1 MSRSGCRNI
10 RHPVLLP
17 DDAWCSVAIDVQAR
31 TQSVFDELAARQTWR
46 VRHFVYITLGV
57 AFLAWCA
64 DGVNLRPREIA
75 NAIPVIADYFGRMA
89 PPKWSFVEA
98 IWKPAVETI
107 YVAIWGNVLATI
119 VGLPLGLLAA
129 STVTRSVILRSAA
142 MGVLNVLRSIS
153 ELIWAILFVAA
164 VGLGPFPGA
173 LALGMNYG
181 GILGR
186 LYAEAIENVDKGS
199 IEAMEATGASRLQVV
214 LFAVFP
220 QALPQFV
227 TYNLYWFEVGVRSA
241 AVLGM
246 VGAGGIGFELI
257 TSIRLFE
264 WREVGLILLFILG
277 MVTIIDL
284 ASTYIRSRLY

>member
-1 MSRSGCRNI
+1 MPEQSGTRLWL
-10 RHPVLLP
+10 RDRPGG
-17 DDAWCSVAIDVQAR
+17 SVSIDIQTR
-31 TQSVFDELAARQTWR
+31 TQSVFDELAARQTWKIKH
-46 VRHFVYITLGV
+46 VIYIVLGA

-64 DGVNLRPREIA
+64 DGVNLRPREVF
-75 NAIPVIADYFGRMA
+75 NAIPIIADYFARMV
-89 PPKWSFVEA
+89 PPKWSFLEA
-98 IWKPAVETI
+98 VWKPAVETL
-107 YVAIWGNVLATI
+107 YVALWGNVLAAI
-119 VGLPLGLLAA
+119 VGLPLGLLGA
-129 STVTRSVILRSAA
+129 STVTRSPILRAGA
-142 MGVLNVLRSIS
+142 MGILNVLRSIS

-186 LYAEAIENVDKGS
+186 LYAEAIENVDKGP
-199 IEAMEATGASRLQVV
+199 IEAMEATGASRLQVIM
-214 LFAVFP
+214 FAILP

-241 AVLGM
+241 TVLGM

-264 WREVGLILLFILG
+264 WREVGVILLFILG

>member
-1 MSRSGCRNI
+1 M
-10 RHPVLLP
+10 
-17 DDAWCSVAIDVQAR
+17 AIDYQSR
-31 TQSVFDELAARQTWR
+31 TQSVLDELAQRQTWR
-46 VRHFVYITLGV
+46 FRHIVYISLAV
-57 AFLAWCA
+57 AFLLWCA
-64 DGVNLRPREIA
+64 DGVDLRPAEVTR
-75 NAIPVIADYFGRMA
+75 AIPIIADYFGRMA
-89 PPKWSFVEA
+89 PPKWGFVETV
-98 IWKPAVETI
+98 WQPAVETL
-107 YVAIWGNVLATI
+107 YVALWGNVLATF

-129 STVTRSVILRSAA
+129 STVTRSGIVRNGA
-142 MGVLNVLRSIS
+142 MAVLNVLRSIS

-186 LYAEAIENVDKGS
+186 LYAEAIENVDKGP
-199 IEAMEATGASRLQVV
+199 IEAMEATGASRLQVI

-241 AVLGM
+241 TVLGM

-257 TSIRLFE
+257 TAIRLFE

-277 MVTIIDL
+277 MVTIIDS
-284 ASTYIRSRLY
+284 ASTFIRSRLY

>member
-1 MSRSGCRNI
+1 MSTDI
-10 RHPVLLP
+10 
-17 DDAWCSVAIDVQAR
+17 QTR

-46 VRHFVYITLGV
+46 VRHFVYIMLVV

-64 DGVNLRPREIA
+64 DGVDLRPREIG
-75 NAIPVIADYFGRMA
+75 NAIPIIADYFARMA

-98 IWKPAVETI
+98 IWKPSIETL
-107 YVAIWGNVLATI
+107 YVSLWGNVLATI

-129 STVTRSVILRSAA
+129 STVTRSRILRGAA
-142 MGVLNVLRSIS
+142 MGILNILRSIS
-153 ELIWAILFVAA
+153 ELIWAIVFVAA

-186 LYAEAIENVDKGS
+186 LYSEAIENVDKGP
-199 IEAMEATGASRLQVV
+199 IEAMEATGASRLQVI

-241 AVLGM
+241 TVLGM

>member
-1 MSRSGCRNI
+1 VST
-10 RHPVLLP
+10 
-17 DDAWCSVAIDVQAR
+17 DVQAR
-31 TQSVFDELAARQTWR
+31 SQSVFDELAAKQTWR
-46 VRHFVYITLGV
+46 FKHVVYIALAA

-64 DGVNLRPREIA
+64 DGVNLRPREIS
-75 NAIPVIADYFGRMA
+75 NAIPVIADYFSRMA
-89 PPKWSFVEA
+89 PPKWGFVEA
-98 IWKPAVETI
+98 IWKPAIETI
-107 YVAIWGNVLATI
+107 YVALWGNVLATI

-129 STVTRSVILRSAA
+129 STVTRSVVVRGAA

-186 LYAEAIENVDKGS
+186 LYAEAIENVDKGP
-199 IEAMEATGASRLQVV
+199 IEALQATGAGRLQVI

-241 AVLGM
+241 TVLGM
-246 VGAGGIGFELI
+246 VGAGGLGFELI

-264 WREVGLILLFILG
+264 WREVGLVLLFILG

>member
-1 MSRSGCRNI
+1 MQRRATRALSTPLGG
-10 RHPVLLP
+10 
-17 DDAWCSVAIDVQAR
+17 SVSIDIQRR
-31 TQSVFDELAARQTWR
+31 TQSVFDELAARQTWKIEH
-46 VRHFVYITLGV
+46 VVYIVLGA

-64 DGVNLRPREIA
+64 DGVNLRPREVF
-75 NAIPVIADYFGRMA
+75 NAVPVIADYFSRMV

-98 IWKPAVETI
+98 VWKPSIETL
-107 YVAIWGNVLATI
+107 YVALWGVVLATI

-129 STVTRSVILRSAA
+129 STVTRSAAIRSGA

-186 LYAEAIENVDKGS
+186 LYAEAIENVDKGP

-214 LFAVFP
+214 LFAILP

-241 AVLGM
+241 TVLGM

>member
-1 MSRSGCRNI
+1 VSTDIQM
-10 RHPVLLP
+10 
-17 DDAWCSVAIDVQAR
+17 R
-31 TQSVFDELAARQTWR
+31 TQSVFDELAARQTWKLK
-46 VRHFVYITLGV
+46 HIAYIVLGV

-64 DGVNLRPREIA
+64 DGVNLRPREVF
-75 NAIPVIADYFGRMA
+75 NAIPVIADYFARMV
-89 PPKWSFVEA
+89 PPKWSFLEA
-98 IWKPAVETI
+98 VWKPSVETL
-107 YVAIWGNVLATI
+107 YVALWGVVLATI

-129 STVTRSVILRSAA
+129 STVTRSPILRAGA
-142 MGVLNVLRSIS
+142 MGILNVLRSIS

-186 LYAEAIENVDKGS
+186 LYAEAIENVDKGP
-199 IEAMEATGASRLQVV
+199 IEALEATGASRLQVIM
-214 LFAVFP
+214 FAILP

-241 AVLGM
+241 TVLGM

-264 WREVGLILLFILG
+264 WREVGVILLFILS